1 MGKAFADK
9 GFTFVFVYVREAHP
23 GENYPAHTSMEQ
35 KIAQAQAFREHC
47 NIERPILA
55 DDLSASGHLLY
66 GDLPNMSYHVGRGG
80 IILFRSAWT
89 TPPTIELMLSYRT
102 HMR

>member
-1 MGKAFADK
+1 MAKAFADK

-47 NIERPILA
+47 NIERPILV
-55 DDLSASGHLLY
+55 DDLSGTGHLLY
-66 GDLPNMSYHVGRGG
+66 SDLPNMTYLSDVEGG
-80 IILFRSAWT
+80 YSSVLIGLTR
-89 TPPTIELMLSYRT
+89 PPSN
-102 HMR
+102 